1 MAANQK
7 RSVEGDSSD
16 AAPAVVPLNVD
27 DPVFSEFPFPSPYDI
42 QQQLMTRIVQTI
54 QRGQVGV
61 FESPTGTG
69 KSISIICSAL
79 AWLKRAPK
87 DRDEERN
94 DDDDVD
100 DDDGKGNESPA
111 RPQQPLGG
119 ATGTASHG
127 VKDNEGNSAPSWLTA
142 ALSAA
147 AAAAAPGAGPPGQSS
162 PVSSSAAAHISG
174 GASGGVRRVIRANA
188 RVLSAD
194 RDNEVLLSRLAMKKK
209 RQRMWKQQRE
219 AAKSSLRKR
228 SRGSPSPEN
237 GGVDGDAEFL
247 VSETPEDVA
256 AGAAAAA
263 AKALSRED
271 EVLAQTRRLLEGDEW
286 DLEAVRVSFVCAV
299 ECSAVC
305 RLACLSG

>member
-1 MAANQK
+1 MMAENQ
-7 RSVEGDSSD
+7 RSSAEGGPAD

-27 DPVFSEFPFPSPYDI
+27 DPVFSEFPFPSPYGI

-87 DRDEERN
+87 GLDEEGDN
-94 DDDDVD
+94 KAP
-100 DDDGKGNESPA
+100 GSP
-111 RPQQPLGG
+111 PQPL
-119 ATGTASHG
+119 TGTMETTARV
-127 VKDNEGNSAPSWLTA
+127 VKDSQGNSAPSWLTA

-147 AAAAAPGAGPPGQSS
+147 TPGVGSPRQRAPAGS
-162 PVSSSAAAHISG
+162 PKGDVAG
-174 GASGGVRRVIRANA
+174 GASGGLRSVRANA
-188 RVLSAD
+188 RVLTAE

-219 AAKSSLRKR
+219 TAKSCLRKR
-228 SRGSPSPEN
+228 PKGSPPLKHAN
-237 GGVDGDAEFL
+237 VDGDAEFL
-247 VSETPEDVA
+247 VSETPEDM
-256 AGAAAAA
+256 AGAA

-271 EVLAQTRRLLEGDEW
+271 EVVAQTHRLLEGDEW
-286 DLEAVRVSFVCAV
+286 DLEAVRGIRACHFSCVPCASELLV
-299 ECSAVC
+299 FQLGLLHV
-305 RLACLSG
+305 